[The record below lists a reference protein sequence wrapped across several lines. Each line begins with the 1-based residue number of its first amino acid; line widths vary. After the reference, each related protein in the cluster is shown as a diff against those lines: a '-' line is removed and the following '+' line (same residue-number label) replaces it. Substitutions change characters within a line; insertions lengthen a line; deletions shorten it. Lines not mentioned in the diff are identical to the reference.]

1 MKSWQMISADPALL
15 PPQLVLV
22 EPPPVE
28 PCHPP
33 QPCQRGAILLS
44 LLGAQLFQ
52 LLIVEAE

>member
-1 MKSWQMISADPALL
+1 MISADPALL